1 MVSHLGSCKTYTNCA
16 EVWLPF
22 QNTTHSEC
30 LHACFALKFPS
41 PGRWEWLLA
50 SVQKCFIICVGF
62 LHHKDTCTWDVLL
75 LALFHTRKKIID
87 VSDLEICGEKCCLQ
101 PVLITDLLLQNHGVD
116 QLLPALLWG
125 CLRPGS
131 RLEHMALLFV
141 PHCVCRAV
149 WPDLLL
155 IYLPDNSSSLE
166 EVMRTSW
173 PYQTLSHPNCL
184 SPPHP
189 PTTFMLLSL
198 VWGLKDLSCILAV
211 PSFSVA
217 EEAKA
222 NFCFGG
228 KNVCGQVGKS
238 LCFWHIWMDVETVC
252 LERINCICRLRS
264 GDTFIQTGE
273 TDCYLDA

>member
-1 MVSHLGSCKTYTNCA
+1 MFCLKISVFWKMGMSSGQCA
-16 EVWLPF
+16 EM
-22 QNTTHSEC
+22 
-30 LHACFALKFPS
+30 LHYMCWFS
-41 PGRWEWLLA
+41 PPQRHLYMGCPTPCPVSYKE
-50 SVQKCFIICVGF
+50 
-62 LHHKDTCTWDVLL
+62 
-75 LALFHTRKKIID
+75 KKID
-87 VSDLEICGEKCCLQ
+87 VSDLEIFGEKCCLQ

-173 PYQTLSHPNCL
+173 PYQTLSHPNSL

-198 VWGLKDLSCILAV
+198 V
-211 PSFSVA
+211 
-217 EEAKA
+217 
-222 NFCFGG
+222 
-228 KNVCGQVGKS
+228 
-238 LCFWHIWMDVETVC
+238 
-252 LERINCICRLRS
+252 
-264 GDTFIQTGE
+264 
-273 TDCYLDA
+273 